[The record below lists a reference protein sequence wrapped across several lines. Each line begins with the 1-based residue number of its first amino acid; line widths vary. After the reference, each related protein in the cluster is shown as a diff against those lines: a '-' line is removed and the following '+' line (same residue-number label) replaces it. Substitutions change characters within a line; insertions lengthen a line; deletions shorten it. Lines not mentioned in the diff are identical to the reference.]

1 MEYILVLFLFVF
13 LILLADIRK
22 SMENTSKQITDLNN
36 SFGIF
41 AKKIEPENKENTKHS

>member
-1 MEYILVLFLFVF
+1 MEYILVVFLFVF

-36 SFGIF
+36 NFGMF
-41 AKKIEPENKENTKHS
+41 AKKIGPEIKENTKHS